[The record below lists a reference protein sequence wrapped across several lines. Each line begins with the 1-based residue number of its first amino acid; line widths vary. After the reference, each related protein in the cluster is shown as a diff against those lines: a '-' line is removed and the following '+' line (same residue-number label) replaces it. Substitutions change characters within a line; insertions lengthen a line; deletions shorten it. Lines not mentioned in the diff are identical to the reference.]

1 MAEISESPIQSE
13 LDFFNAFKDYDIFG
27 VISIEFAV
35 DPLVDPTVVRP
46 QDSYE
51 INEI

>member
-1 MAEISESPIQSE
+1 MPEISELPIQSE
-13 LDFFNAFKDYDIFG
+13 IDFFNTFKDYDIFG

-51 INEI
+51 IEDL